1 MIVTIDGPVAAGKT
15 TVARELASRLGFT
28 LLDTGAIYRSLALV
42 ARARGVSQDDEEGLA
57 ELARDLGVSFE
68 WRDGQNH
75 VFVDGV
81 DVTVEIR
88 LPEVS
93 QAASIVSA
101 LPGVRQALLDRQRQL
116 AAEGSVVAEGRDTGT
131 VVFPDA
137 EAKFFVTADDLVRAE
152 RRQRELLEKGGSDTL
167 EEVLAALKERDLRDS
182 TRAVAPLKPASD
194 ARIIDTTGRTIEEVL
209 AEILEYIAA

>member
-1 MIVTIDGPVAAGKT
+1 M
-15 TVARELASRLGFT
+15 
-28 LLDTGAIYRSLALV
+28 
-42 ARARGVSQDDEEGLA
+42 
-57 ELARDLGVSFE
+57 
-68 WRDGQNH
+68 
-75 VFVDGV
+75 
-81 DVTVEIR
+81 TVEIR

-101 LPGVRQALLDRQRQL
+101 LPAVRRALLDRQRQI

-137 EAKFFVTADDLVRAE
+137 EAKFFVTADDEVRAE
-152 RRQRELLEKGGSDTL
+152 RRLRELREKGSSDTL

-209 AEILEYIAA
+209 VEILETIGRRRPRPADAAHRRD

>member
-1 MIVTIDGPVAAGKT
+1 MVRWQP
-15 TVARELASRLGFT
+15 ARRRWLEIASRLGFT

>member
-1 MIVTIDGPVAAGKT
+1 LIVTIDGPVAAGKT

>member
-1 MIVTIDGPVAAGKT
+1 LIVTIDGPVAAGKT
-15 TVARELASRLGFT
+15 TVARELASRLGVT

-137 EAKFFVTADDLVRAE
+137 EAKFFVTADDPVRAE

>member
-42 ARARGVSQDDEEGLA
+42 AHQRGISQDDEAGLA
-57 ELARDLGVSFE
+57 ELARDFGVSFE
-68 WRDGQNH
+68 FRDGQNH
-75 VFVDGV
+75 VFVDGA
-81 DVTVEIR
+81 DVTAEIR

-101 LPGVRQALLDRQRQL
+101 LPAVRQALLDRQRQL

-137 EAKFFVTADDLVRAE
+137 EAKFFVTAADEVRAE

-182 TRAVAPLKPASD
+182 TRAVAPLKPAAD
-194 ARIIDTTGRTIEEVL
+194 ARIIDTTERTIEEVL
-209 AEILEYIAA
+209 AEILEHIAR

>member
-42 ARARGVSQDDEEGLA
+42 AHQRGISQDDEAGLA
-57 ELARDLGVSFE
+57 ELARDFGVSFE
-68 WRDGQNH
+68 FRDGQNH
-75 VFVDGV
+75 VFVDGA
-81 DVTVEIR
+81 DVTAEIR

-101 LPGVRQALLDRQRQL
+101 LPAVRQALLDRQRQL

-137 EAKFFVTADDLVRAE
+137 EAKFFVTAVDEVRAE

-182 TRAVAPLKPASD
+182 TRAVAPLKPAAD
-194 ARIIDTTGRTIEEVL
+194 ARIIDTTERTIEEVL
-209 AEILEYIAA
+209 AEILEHIAR

>member
-42 ARARGVSQDDEEGLA
+42 ARAHGVSQEDEEGLA

-88 LPEVS
+88 LSEVS